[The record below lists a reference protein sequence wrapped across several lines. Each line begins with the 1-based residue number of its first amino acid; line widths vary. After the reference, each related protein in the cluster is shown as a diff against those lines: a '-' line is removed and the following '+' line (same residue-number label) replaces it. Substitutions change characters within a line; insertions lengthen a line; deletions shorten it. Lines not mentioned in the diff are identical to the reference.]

1 MGSKLNLNSELVI
14 GVDNVKEVAHA
25 SPTTQVRLDLMSSFA
40 GDTTKP
46 ATLSKVVLVDTGGTE
61 RDSATISTTDW
72 STTSITNGYRAT
84 CTKTISITGNYSI
97 AKVRLYGGTTLYFE
111 YTLAS
116 AIAVTSG
123 SVVYVTIQ
131 IDAVWS
137 ISHTSG
143 GTLVSASVD
152 VNFGKSVIN
161 RLCLG
166 TDKGKK
172 LNSAQLKYLDSLVAT
187 PVGSVSSDSTNIRI
201 TVSISFTPSEDV
213 TIDEY
218 DYMFEDLSTIVA
230 YVKINAVTL
239 GGGLTHTW
247 NYTVNF

>member
-1 MGSKLNLNSELVI
+1 MSSKLNLNSELVI

-25 SPTTQVRLDLMSSFA
+25 SPTSQVRLDLMSSFA

-46 ATLSKVVLVDTGGTE
+46 NTLSKVVLVDTGGTE

-72 STTSITNGYRAT
+72 STTSITDGYRAT
-84 CTKTISITGNYSI
+84 CTKTINITANYSI
-97 AKVRLYGGTTLYFE
+97 AKVRLYGDTILYFE

-116 AIAVTSG
+116 AISVTSG
-123 SVVYVTIQ
+123 SVVYVTIT
-131 IDAVWS
+131 IDATWS

-143 GTLVSASVD
+143 GTLVSANVTLA
-152 VNFGKSVIN
+152 FGRSVIN

-172 LNSAQLKYLDSLVAT
+172 LNTIQLVYAGGTVSAPTGTISTDT
-187 PVGSVSSDSTNIRI
+187 TNIRL
-201 TVSISFTPSEDV
+201 TLSISYTPSSDV

-218 DYMFEDLSTIVA
+218 DYSLEDLTTLTQ
-230 YVKINAVTL
+230 VKIQTITL

-247 NYTVNF
+247 TYTVNF

>member
-1 MGSKLNLNSELVI
+1 MGSRLNLVSNVVVSS
-14 GVDNVKEVAHA
+14 GDVKEVAHA

-46 ATLSKVVLVDTGGTE
+46 TTLSKVILVDTGGAE

-84 CTKTISITGNYSI
+84 CTKTINITANYSI
-97 AKVRLYGGTTLYFE
+97 AKVRLYGDTTLYFE
-111 YTLAS
+111 YTLPS

-123 SVVYVTIQ
+123 SVVYVTIT
-131 IDAVWS
+131 IDATWS

-143 GTLVSASVD
+143 GTLVSANVTTY
-152 VNFGKSVIN
+152 FGRTVIN

-166 TDKGKK
+166 TEKGKK
-172 LNSAQLKYLDSLVAT
+172 LNTVQLVYAGGTIAYVTGSISTDTANIRLTL
-187 PVGSVSSDSTNIRI
+187 SVSY
-201 TVSISFTPSEDV
+201 TPASDV

-218 DYMFEDLSTIVA
+218 DYSLEDLTVLTQ
-230 YVKINAVTL
+230 VKIQAVTL